1 MEENRKYS
9 NNKEEIYQQLKKEI
23 PFILDASYPLVS
35 NLANFSALLNQ
46 ALMNLNW
53 VGFYLYK
60 KDCLYLG
67 PFQGLPAC
75 TRIKMGKGVCGTAL
89 QEKMT
94 MVVADVHQFPGH
106 IACDSASNSEI
117 VVPILSK
124 NQYYGVLDLDSF
136 SFSNF
141 DDIDKKYLEEFV
153 ALYLLPLFQDQYD
166 ETENY

>member
-23 PFILDASYPLVS
+23 PFVLDASYPLIS

-53 VGFYLYK
+53 VGFYLYQK
-60 KDCLYLG
+60 GCLYLG

-75 TRIKMGKGVCGTAL
+75 TKIEIGKGVCGTAL
-89 QEKMT
+89 QEKRT

-106 IACDSASNSEI
+106 IVCDSASNSEI
-117 VVPILSK
+117 VVPILDENHSF
-124 NQYYGVLDLDSF
+124 GVLDIDSF

-141 DDIDKKYLEEFV
+141 DDVDKRYLEEFV
-153 ALYLLPLFQDQYD
+153 ELYLLPLFQ
-166 ETENY
+166 E